1 MFIPPTGRSNPDA
14 AVPLRAVT
22 PDPAL
27 LLSVVVPCFNEE
39 DVLAELERRVTAV
52 CDRVAPGA
60 YEIVFVDD
68 GSTDRTAALVAEMS
82 ARNPAVVV
90 VELARNYGHQIALSA
105 GLSFA
110 RGQRVFVIDADLQD
124 PPELLPDM
132 MAKMDAG
139 ANVVYGRRAERC
151 GETAFKVQSAH
162 FFYRLLDRLTEIK
175 VPVDTGDFRLMD
187 RKTLDVLLSMPEQY
201 RFIRGM
207 VAWIGMRQE
216 EIPYERAARFAG
228 ETKYPF
234 RKMVVFAVDA
244 ITGFSLAPLRL
255 AFYLAL
261 AFLFAAFGLMIYV
274 LVGYFFFDAVRGW
287 ASILLLF
294 LVFASAQLI
303 CISIIGEYVGRT
315 YMQTKNRP
323 LFVVKEILT
332 RSARPGE
339 RKTE

>member
-1 MFIPPTGRSNPDA
+1 VHFPISERSTQEDA
-14 AVPLRAVT
+14 SLRVVA

-27 LLSVVVPCFNEE
+27 RLSVVIPCHDEE
-39 DVLAELERRVTAV
+39 EVLAELERRVVAV
-52 CDRVAPGA
+52 CAEVAPDA
-60 YEIVFVDD
+60 YEIVLVDD
-68 GSTDRTAALVAEMS
+68 GSRDRTAAIIAEIA
-82 ARNPAVVV
+82 ARNPAVVG
-90 VELARNYGHQIALSA
+90 VELARNYGHQIALTA
-105 GLSFA
+105 GLAFA
-110 RGQRVFVIDADLQD
+110 RGQRILVIDADLQD
-124 PPELLPDM
+124 PPELLPAM

-139 ANVVYGRRAERC
+139 ANVVYGRRVDRR
-151 GETAFKVQSAH
+151 GETRFKVRSAH
-162 FFYRLLDRLTEIK
+162 LFYRLLDRLTDIE

-216 EIPYERAARFAG
+216 ELPYERAARFAG

-234 RKMVVFAVDA
+234 RKMVVFAIDA

-255 AFYLAL
+255 AFFLAL
-261 AFLFAAFGLMIYV
+261 AFLVAAIGMMAYV

-294 LVFASAQLI
+294 LVFSSAQLI

-315 YMQTKNRP
+315 YMQTKGRP
-323 LFVVKEILT
+323 LFVVRRIVTKPAAP
-332 RSARPGE
+332 ARHAPE
-339 RKTE
+339 